1 MSQVENKTESS
12 NLRSQSTNT
21 ELKSLLER
29 NLSLSQEILDI
40 TMYIKGYIFW
50 RKIMGFIQ
58 LVLIVVPL
66 LLAIFYL
73 PPFLEGLMDKL
84 PSYLNTNGLN

>member
-1 MSQVENKTESS
+1 MNSIEKKIDSV
-12 NLRSQSTNT
+12 NLSPQATNT

-29 NLSLSQEILDI
+29 NLSISQEILDI
-40 TMYIKGYIFW
+40 TKYIKGYIFW

-58 LVLIVVPL
+58 LVLIIVPI

-73 PPFLEGLMDKL
+73 PPFLESLMDKL
-84 PSYLNTNGLN
+84 PSYLNTNGLK